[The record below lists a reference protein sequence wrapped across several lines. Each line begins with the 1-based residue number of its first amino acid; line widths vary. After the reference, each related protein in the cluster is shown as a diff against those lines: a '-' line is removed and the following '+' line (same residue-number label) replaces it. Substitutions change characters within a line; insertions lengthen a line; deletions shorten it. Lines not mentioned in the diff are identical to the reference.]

1 MSFLKRTEEF
11 INLLVFGV
19 RQEPASYI
27 IKVVYTFIFIIFFIF
42 FYSHRDYFE
51 PYYDSFIESI
61 TSLFDTKPPVEE
73 IPIVKEEIKPVEEA
87 KVKAWY
93 ENKTVIVVGV
103 GVVAVTGTI
112 FIVGGTGAVVSFA
125 IFCFDAT
132 SYFGGV

>member
-1 MSFLKRTEEF
+1 MTLLRRAEEF
-11 INLLVFGV
+11 INLFIFRV
-19 RQEPASYI
+19 RQEPGIYMM
-27 IKVVYTFIFIIFFIF
+27 KVIYLFIFSIFFIF

-61 TSLFDTKPPVEE
+61 TALFDTKPPVEE
-73 IPIVKEEIKPVEEA
+73 IVVVKEEIKPVEEV
-87 KVKAWY
+87 KVKSWY
-93 ENKTVIVVGV
+93 ENKTVIVLGV